1 MLTKIISVS
10 LLVIAFVVVSFVF
23 LRPTNQP
30 QPKREVAISEEAA
43 STVDNVSARQLTP
56 YSQEN
61 LATATAN
68 GGKALI
74 FFHAGW
80 CPFCIAAEKDILSKF
95 EQIPDDVTI
104 MKADYDMEKDLKQK
118 YGVTTQHTFVQVDQ
132 DGNEITQWVGGE
144 NLEDILS
151 RLQ

>member
-61 LATATAN
+61 LALATTN

-80 CPFCIAAEKDILSKF
+80 CPFCIAA
-95 EQIPDDVTI
+95 
-104 MKADYDMEKDLKQK
+104 EKDLKQK

-132 DGNEITQWVGGE
+132 DGNEITKWVGGE
-144 NLEDILS
+144 TLEDILS